1 MTLSTVQ
8 VAQLLTTTAVVI
20 LAAHALGYLFAKLR
34 QPAVIGEIV
43 AGLLLGPTLLG
54 LVAPQLKAGLFPAT
68 GPTSVALGTLGQF
81 GLLLLMFVTGGTR
94 RMWPSWAASMALA
107 RRRMAASW
115 MVAFCSSGRRSR
127 NALCFLVGRDPR

>member
-1 MTLSTVQ
+1 MTLSTIQ

-54 LVAPQLKAGLFPAT
+54 LVAPQIKSELFPKT
-68 GPTSVALGTLGQF
+68 GLTPIALGTLGQF
-81 GLLLLMFVTGGTR
+81 GLLLLMFITGAG
-94 RMWPSWAASMALA
+94 MQ
-107 RRRMAASW
+107 
-115 MVAFCSSGRRSR
+115 
-127 NALCFLVGRDPR
+127 PRTAEL